1 MTPRGKGTTVVEVM
15 PAQIT
20 VVIAEHQ
27 IADRAACLRLLEAES
42 GIRVVGEAKSGLEA
56 ITSTGRLRPR
66 ILLLDLALAR
76 AQRMPL
82 IPALRQKSPQT
93 KVILLTDGASEART
107 LEALAHGAR
116 GYLDKALLTT
126 FLARA
131 VRVVG
136 RGRSMGPCARWS
148 PRSWTASRV

>member
-1 MTPRGKGTTVVEVM
+1 M
-15 PAQIT
+15 
-20 VVIAEHQ
+20 
-27 IADRAACLRLLEAES
+27 
-42 GIRVVGEAKSGLEA
+42 VGEAKSGLEA

-93 KVILLTDGASEART
+93 KVIVLTDGASEART
-107 LEALAHGAR
+107 LEALSHGAR

-131 VRVVG
+131 VRVVDAG
-136 RGRSMGPCARWS
+136 EAWVPRKMVARIMDRLTTWAGK
-148 PRSWTASRV
+148 TA

>member
-1 MTPRGKGTTVVEVM
+1 M
-15 PAQIT
+15 
-20 VVIAEHQ
+20 
-27 IADRAACLRLLEAES
+27 
-42 GIRVVGEAKSGLEA
+42 VGEAKNGLEA

-76 AQRMPL
+76 AQGSPL

-107 LEALAHGAR
+107 LEALSHGAR

-131 VRVVG
+131 VRVVDAG
-136 RGRSMGPCARWS
+136 EAWVPRKMVARIMDRLAGLTTWAGK
-148 PRSWTASRV
+148 TA